1 MENQGYILVIDD
13 EEGIREG
20 CRRVLEPEGY
30 TVETAATGQEGL
42 QKVLAEPFD
51 LVLLDVV
58 MPDIRGIDLLGPI
71 YEKDPDIVCIII
83 TGYAT
88 VELAVQAIKA
98 GAYDFLSKP
107 FSADMLLMAVR
118 QGLERRRLALEAKR
132 LQAIEWEAAELA
144 RAKEELERLD
154 RFKTIFM
161 LTVAHELRAPLTAL
175 QSFLLSLLKGY
186 IPADQQQSILQQAIG
201 RSQEL
206 LDLVDDL
213 LKLAAIKSEPEVKRR
228 EVISL
233 ADPLEKV
240 WPLFKSQADEK
251 GLTLILEV
259 HQNPLVK
266 ADGEQMGQLWTNLI
280 SNAIK
285 YTPPGGRIRVALEEQ
300 KGWAVGMVEDTGIG
314 IAQEDQTRIFEE
326 FYRTR
331 QAKEM
336 EPRGTGLGL
345 PLVKRIVEGHG
356 GTIEVQ
362 SALGQGSRFVF
373 RLPALQPAT
382 IAQEHEEAGERPG
395 LPSDLALPE
404 R

>member
-1 MENQGYILVIDD
+1 MAETQGAILVIDD
-13 EEGIREG
+13 ELGIREA

-30 TVETAATGQEGL
+30 AVETAATGQEAL
-42 QKVLAEPFD
+42 HKLLAEPFD

-71 YEKDPDIVCIII
+71 HDKDPDTVCIII

-107 FSADMLLMAVR
+107 FTADVLLMAVR

-132 LQAIEWEAAELA
+132 LQAIEQEAAELA
-144 RAKEELERLD
+144 RAKEDLERLD
-154 RFKTIFM
+154 RFKTTFM
-161 LTVAHELRAPLTAL
+161 LTVTHELRAPLTAL
-175 QSFLLSLLKGY
+175 QSFLLSSLKGY
-186 IPADQQQSILQQAIG
+186 IPPDQQQRVLQQAVE

-206 LDLVDDL
+206 LELVDDL
-213 LKLAAIKSEPEVKRR
+213 LKLAAVKSEQEMKRR
-228 EVISL
+228 DVLSL
-233 ADPLEKV
+233 ADSLEKV
-240 WPLFKSQADEK
+240 FPLLKTQADEK
-251 GLTLILEV
+251 GLTLTLEV
-259 HQNPLVK
+259 RQHPLVT
-266 ADGEQMGQLWTNLI
+266 ADLDQMGQLWTNLI

-285 YTPPGGRIRVALEEQ
+285 YTPPGGRIRVALEEE

-314 IAQEDQTRIFEE
+314 IAPEDQTRIFEE
-326 FYRTR
+326 FYRTL

-356 GTIEVQ
+356 GTIEVK

-382 IAQEHEEAGERPG
+382 MPQEHEEPGERT
-395 LPSDLALPE
+395 A
-404 R
+404 

>member
-1 MENQGYILVIDD
+1 MMETQGYILVIDD

-20 CRRVLEPEGY
+20 CRRVLAPEGY

-42 QKVLAEPFD
+42 RKILAEPFD

-58 MPDIRGIDLLGPI
+58 MPDIRGIDLLGPMH
-71 YEKDPDIVCIII
+71 EKDPDTVCIII

-107 FSADMLLMAVR
+107 FSSDALLMTVR
-118 QGLERRRLALEAKR
+118 QGLERRRLAMEAKR
-132 LQAIEWEAAELA
+132 LQALEREAAELT

-154 RFKTIFM
+154 RFKTTFM

-186 IPADQQQSILQQAIG
+186 IPPDQKQPVLQQAVE

-213 LKLAAIKSEPEVKRR
+213 LKLAAVKSEQEMKRR
-228 EVISL
+228 EVLSL

-240 WPLFKSQADEK
+240 FPLLKTQADEK
-251 GLTLILEV
+251 GLTFTLEV
-259 HQNPLVK
+259 RQHPLVR
-266 ADGEQMGQLWTNLI
+266 ADRDQMGQLWTNLI

-285 YTPPGGRIRVALEEQ
+285 YTLPGGRVRVVLEEEER
-300 KGWAVGMVEDTGIG
+300 WAVGMVEDTGIG
-314 IAQEDQTRIFEE
+314 IAPEDQARIFEE

-331 QAKEM
+331 QAKEI

-356 GTIEVQ
+356 GTITVQ
-362 SALGQGSRFVF
+362 SALGQGSRFIF
-373 RLPALQPAT
+373 RLPALQPT
-382 IAQEHEEAGERPG
+382 TLAQEREEPRERT
-395 LPSDLALPE
+395 A
-404 R
+404 

>member
-1 MENQGYILVIDD
+1 MAETQEAILVIDD
-13 EEGIREG
+13 ELGIREA
-20 CRRVLEPEGY
+20 CRRALEREGY
-30 TVETAATGQEGL
+30 IVETAATGRDGLRKIEEG
-42 QKVLAEPFD
+42 EFD
-51 LVLLDVV
+51 LVLVDVV
-58 MPDIRGIDLLGPI
+58 MPDIQGIDLLRPI
-71 YEKDPDIVCIII
+71 HEKDPHTICIII

-107 FSADMLLMAVR
+107 FSSDVLLMAVR
-118 QGLERRRLALEAKR
+118 QGLERRRLSLEAKR
-132 LQAIEWEAAELA
+132 VQALERETAELT

-154 RFKTIFM
+154 RYKTTFM

-175 QSFLLSLLKGY
+175 QSFLLASLKGY
-186 IPADQQQSILQQAIG
+186 IPPDQQQRVLQQAVG

-213 LKLAAIKSEPEVKRR
+213 LKLAAVKSEQEMKRR
-228 EVISL
+228 EVLSL

-240 WPLFKSQADEK
+240 SPLLKTQADEK
-251 GLTLILEV
+251 GLALTLEV
-259 HQNPLVK
+259 RQHPLVR
-266 ADGEQMGQLWTNLI
+266 ADRDQMGQLWTNLI

-285 YTPPGGRIRVALEEQ
+285 YTPPGGRVRVILEEEE
-300 KGWAVGMVEDTGIG
+300 KWAVGMVEDTGIG
-314 IAQEDQTRIFEE
+314 IAPEDKTRIFEE

-356 GTIEVQ
+356 GSIEVQ

-382 IAQEHEEAGERPG
+382 MTQEHEEPGERT
-395 LPSDLALPE
+395 A
-404 R
+404 

>member
-1 MENQGYILVIDD
+1 MAETQGAILVIDD
-13 EEGIREG
+13 ELGIREA
-20 CRRVLEPEGY
+20 CRRALEREGY
-30 TVETAATGQEGL
+30 IVETAATGRDGLRKIEEG
-42 QKVLAEPFD
+42 EFD
-51 LVLLDVV
+51 LVLVDVV
-58 MPDIRGIDLLGPI
+58 MPDIQGIDLLRPI
-71 YEKDPDIVCIII
+71 HEKDPHTICIII

-107 FSADMLLMAVR
+107 FSSDVLLMAVR
-118 QGLERRRLALEAKR
+118 QGLERRRLSLEAKR
-132 LQAIEWEAAELA
+132 VQALERETAELT

-154 RFKTIFM
+154 RYKTTFT

-186 IPADQQQSILQQAIG
+186 IPSDQQQRVLQQAVG

-213 LKLAAIKSEPEVKRR
+213 LKLAAVKSEQEMKRR
-228 EVISL
+228 EVLSL

-240 WPLFKSQADEK
+240 SPLLKTQADEK
-251 GLTLILEV
+251 GLTLIVEV

-266 ADGEQMGQLWTNLI
+266 ADREQMGQLWTNLI

-285 YTPPGGRIRVALEEQ
+285 YTPPGGRIRVVLEEQ
-300 KGWAVGMVEDTGIG
+300 EGWAVGMVGDTGIG
-314 IAQEDQTRIFEE
+314 IAPEDQTRIFEE

-356 GTIEVQ
+356 GSIEVQ

-382 IAQEHEEAGERPG
+382 MTQEHEEPGERT
-395 LPSDLALPE
+395 A
-404 R
+404 

>member
-1 MENQGYILVIDD
+1 MAETKGAILVIDD
-13 EEGIREG
+13 ELGIREG

-30 TVETAATGQEGL
+30 AIDTAATGQEGV
-42 QKVLAEPFD
+42 QKALAGSFD
-51 LVLLDVV
+51 LVLVDVV
-58 MPDIRGIDLLGPI
+58 LPDMRGIDLLGPVH
-71 YEKDPDIVCIII
+71 EKDPDMVCIII

-107 FSADMLLMAVR
+107 FSSDMLLMAVR
-118 QGLERRRLALEAKR
+118 QGQERRRLTLESKRVQALE
-132 LQAIEWEAAELA
+132 QEAAELT

-154 RFKTIFM
+154 RFKTTFM

-175 QSFLLSLLKGY
+175 QSFLLTLLKGY
-186 IPADQQQSILQQAIG
+186 IPPDQQQPVLQHAIG

-213 LKLAAIKSEPEVKRR
+213 LKLAAVKSEQEMKKR
-228 EVISL
+228 EVFSL
-233 ADPLEKV
+233 ADPLDKV
-240 WPLFKSQADEK
+240 LPLLKAQAEGK
-251 GLTLILEV
+251 GLTLALEV
-259 HQNPLVK
+259 HQRPLVK
-266 ADGEQMGQLWTNLI
+266 ADPEQMGQLWTNLI

-285 YTPPGGRIRVALEEQ
+285 YTPSGGQIRVVLEE
-300 KGWAVGMVEDTGIG
+300 KEGWAMGMVEDTGIG
-314 IAQEDQTRIFEE
+314 IAPEDQSHIFEE

-356 GTIEVQ
+356 GTIEVE
-362 SALGQGSRFVF
+362 SALSQGSRFIF
-373 RLPALQPAT
+373 RLPTLQRSSMT
-382 IAQEHEEAGERPG
+382 QEYAAAGGRK
-395 LPSDLALPE
+395 A
-404 R
+404 